1 MGTLDRISLL
11 LTERKISQKDLT
23 DYLGVDKSTFS
34 QWKKGTSQSYNKYLP
49 SIAAFFGVSMG
60 WLSGETRFRTKQELL
75 ECYNSWDLLY
85 NEHLNAPYEFCG
97 LLKEL
102 REEQDVTT
110 EEMAKE
116 IGLTTEQYKECEYG
130 GDPISY
136 EEAMKLCEYL
146 GTTVKQ
152 VLFDHALYEP
162 DYPVPPEWQNDI
174 DGFEKMRQEA
184 EDADRADYYA
194 YASKTQ
200 NVSEPE
206 DENLIILNRN
216 AKKLSPEN
224 RKKLLDMAR
233 LMFKEEFNDGEE
245 S

>member
-1 MGTLDRISLL
+1 MFSEKIKQLR
-11 LTERKISQKDLT
+11 TERKMTQADFAKEFSISTGTIAMWETNKRTPDFEMIKKIADYFNVYASWLT
-23 DYLGVDKSTFS
+23 DD
-34 QWKKGTSQSYNKYLP
+34 
-49 SIAAFFGVSMG
+49 
-60 WLSGETRFRTKQELL
+60 TRFRTRQELFS
-75 ECYNSWDLLY
+75 CYNSWDLLY

-97 LLKEL
+97 LLKKL
-102 REEQDVTT
+102 REEQDVTI

-116 IGLTTEQYKECEYG
+116 IGLTAEQYKECEYG

-162 DYPVPPEWQNDI
+162 EYPVPPEWLNDI

-194 YASKTQ
+194 YASKIQ
-200 NVSEPE
+200 NASEPE

-233 LMFKEEFNDGEE
+233 LMFKEEFKDGED

>member
-1 MGTLDRISLL
+1 MFSEKIKQLR
-11 LTERKISQKDLT
+11 TERKMTQADFAKEFSISTGTIAMWETNKRTPDFEMIKKIADYFNVYASWLT
-23 DYLGVDKSTFS
+23 DD
-34 QWKKGTSQSYNKYLP
+34 
-49 SIAAFFGVSMG
+49 
-60 WLSGETRFRTKQELL
+60 TRFRTRQELFS
-75 ECYNSWDLLY
+75 CYNSWDLLC

-102 REEQDVTT
+102 REEQDVTI

-116 IGLTTEQYKECEYG
+116 IGLTTEQYKECECG

-136 EEAMKLCEYL
+136 EEAVKLCEYL

-162 DYPVPPEWQNDI
+162 EYPVPPEWLNDI

-194 YASKTQ
+194 YASKIQ

-224 RKKLLDMAR
+224 RKKLLDMAK
-233 LMFKEEFNDGEE
+233 LMFKEEFEDDGD